1 MRERTM
7 AEIIRDQRPL
17 SMRPEATVAEA
28 CAAMYQRRI
37 GAVLVTK
44 PGDHLVGIFT
54 GRDAVRCLAQGC
66 DARHSKL
73 RDVMTAD
80 PVTLA
85 PDQSAIEALRLLD
98 NCGFR
103 HLPVCRDG
111 KVVGIVSRYDFR
123 AMEHARLDEETG
135 FFEVLR

>member
-17 SMRPEATVAEA
+17 ALRPDATVAEA
-28 CAAMYQRRI
+28 CAAMHQRRV
-37 GAVLVTK
+37 GAVLVAER
-44 PGDHLVGIFT
+44 GGRLAGIFT

-66 DARHSKL
+66 DARQTRL
-73 RDVMTAD
+73 RQVMTAD

-85 PDQSAIEALRLLD
+85 PEQPAIEALRLLD
-98 NCGFR
+98 DCGFR
-103 HLPVCRDG
+103 HLPICRDG

-123 AMEHARLDEETG
+123 AMEHARLDEESG

>member
-17 SMRPEATVAEA
+17 ALRPDTTVAEA
-28 CAAMYQRRI
+28 CAAMHARRV
-37 GAVLVTK
+37 GAVLVVE
-44 PGDHLVGIFT
+44 PGDRLVGIFT
-54 GRDAVRCLAQGC
+54 GRDAIRCLAQG
-66 DARHSKL
+66 HGGHGMTL
-73 RDVMTAD
+73 RQAMTAD
-80 PVTLA
+80 PITIS
-85 PDQSAIEALRLLD
+85 PDQPAIEALRILD

-111 KVVGIVSRYDFR
+111 HLRGIVSRYDFR
-123 AMEHARLDEETG
+123 AMEHAKLDEETG